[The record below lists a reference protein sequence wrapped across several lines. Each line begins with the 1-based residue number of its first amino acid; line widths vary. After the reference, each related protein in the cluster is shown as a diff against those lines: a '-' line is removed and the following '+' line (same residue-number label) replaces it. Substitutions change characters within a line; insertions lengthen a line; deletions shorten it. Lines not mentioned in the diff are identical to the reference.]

1 MCPLAYEYFMNVVGF
16 DVQDSSSYESVEDEN
31 GARGEDEDPGENE
44 PKKKKKPKKKKT
56 LEEQEANCN

>member
-1 MCPLAYEYFMNVVGF
+1 MNVVGF